1 MSPTAPEP
9 SEPTVTQEVLQFLAA
24 LYEERSISKAARRLR
39 ITVPKSSRLFHEARS
54 VFREE
59 LFVRHGR
66 EMVPTNFMKNLKPKL
81 ETALTA
87 IDDLFRDAVFIP
99 KDCERVVRVSAID
112 YAMEEILTP
121 VILEI
126 RRVAPGVR
134 FDVRPHD
141 RRMLDFLAEGR
152 LDLCIAPGTAD
163 ETKTI
168 LQHPLYPSRHVYVV
182 RKNHPLAQLY
192 REKGSVT
199 PADIEAYE
207 AIRITSIFDDASL
220 LDSLGHHEA
229 ADRRFHAL
237 HARRPRASRSDRPHA
252 SRAGKARP
260 RLRAKG
266 APDGDTRSVDE
277 EQFFENA
284 LLAPPHRQGSGPAV
298 DPGDDP
304 SLRRGRDR
312 RDGLGPHLCRI
323 GRFRQRTLPSVR

>member
-121 VILEI
+121 AILEI

-163 ETKTI
+163 ETKT
-168 LQHPLYPSRHVYVV
+168 
-182 RKNHPLAQLY
+182 
-192 REKGSVT
+192 
-199 PADIEAYE
+199 PA
-207 AIRITSIFDDASL
+207 AS
-220 LDSLGHHEA
+220 
-229 ADRRFHAL
+229 AL
-237 HARRPRASRSDRPHA
+237 SEPA
-252 SRAGKARP
+252 
-260 RLRAKG
+260 RLRRAKEPS
-266 APDGDTRSVDE
+266 ARA
-277 EQFFENA
+277 A
-284 LLAPPHRQGSGPAV
+284 LSGKGERDARGHRGLRGHPHHF
-298 DPGDDP
+298 D
-304 SLRRGRDR
+304 L
-312 RDGLGPHLCRI
+312 
-323 GRFRQRTLPSVR
+323 

>member
-121 VILEI
+121 AILEI

-207 AIRITSIFDDASL
+207 ASASL
-220 LDSLGHHEA
+220 RSLTT
-229 ADRRFHAL
+229 RRFSTRL
-237 HARRPRASRSDRPHA
+237 SRTSRSSGSPFPCPTCSPPPRFSKRPT
-252 SRAGKARP
+252 SRFSCRE
-260 RLRAKG
+260 
-266 APDGDTRSVDE
+266 S
-277 EQFFENA
+277 
-284 LLAPPHRQGSGPAV
+284 S
-298 DPGDDP
+298 P
-304 SLRRGRDR
+304 STSCERR
-312 RDGLGPHLCRI
+312 
-323 GRFRQRTLPSVR
+323 T

>member
-1 MSPTAPEP
+1 MSQSTDP
-9 SEPTVTQEVLQFLAA
+9 SEPTVTQEILQFLAV

-39 ITVPKSSRLFHEARS
+39 ITIPKSSRLFHEARS
-54 VFREE
+54 VFHEE

-66 EMVPTNFMKNLKPKL
+66 EMVPTSFMKDLKPKL

-87 IDDLFRDAVFIP
+87 IDDLFRDPVFVP

-121 VILEI
+121 AILEI
-126 RRVAPGVR
+126 RKLAPGVR

-152 LDLCIAPGTAD
+152 LDLCIAPGMPD

-192 REKGSVT
+192 RERGDVS
-199 PADIEAYE
+199 PADIEAYD

-220 LDSLGHHEA
+220 LDTTLSDITKQRIAVSMPYMLA
-229 ADRRFHAL
+229 A
-237 HARRPRASRSDRPHA
+237 P
-252 SRAGKARP
+252 
-260 RLRAKG
+260 
-266 APDGDTRSVDE
+266 
-277 EQFFENA
+277 A
-284 LLAPPHRQGSGPAV
+284 LLEATDLTLLVPGKLANDFVRKAHLTAIPA
-298 DPGDDP
+298 P
-304 SLRRGRDR
+304 SLKSSF
-312 RDGLGPHLCRI
+312 P
-323 GRFRQRTLPSVR
+323 RTLYWHRRTDKDPALQWVRGMILRYGTTETDESAVKRIFAEGEVPGGVRNVLL